1 MTKCNYV
8 YIEDSSFLLIHGE
21 DCVDY
26 LQGLITNDINKCKNN
41 EPIYSCLLTPQGKFL
56 CDFFIINYNEKFLI
70 EINKFF
76 FDSFIEN
83 LNKYKL
89 NSNIKILTEN
99 NFSSLVILNS
109 DNKKNIN
116 NIDHIEFIDP
126 RCYKLGKKIFLK
138 KELKD
143 DFVEKN
149 QMKVVDFDIYRELMI
164 KNLVPYAPEDLTTNK
179 SLLLENNF
187 ERNNAIDWNKGCYIG
202 QEITARMKYR
212 ALLKKRIYSLNL
224 KKGSPNIQQT
234 IKEEKNEYGKIIN
247 VKNKSVLAMLKIDLA
262 TKKINSKQLIKT
274 DDGIVLDFI
283 T

>member
-1 MTKCNYV
+1 M
-8 YIEDSSFLLIHGE
+8 S
-21 DCVDY
+21 
-26 LQGLITNDINKCKNN
+26 QGIAEVNDINIWWEDFGDSSN
-41 EPIYSCLLTPQGKFL
+41 PAVLLIMGANANALQW
-56 CDFFIINYNEKFLI
+56 N
-70 EINKFF
+70 
-76 FDSFIEN
+76 
-83 LNKYKL
+83 
-89 NSNIKILTEN
+89 
-99 NFSSLVILNS
+99 
-109 DNKKNIN
+109 
-116 NIDHIEFIDP
+116 IEFIDP